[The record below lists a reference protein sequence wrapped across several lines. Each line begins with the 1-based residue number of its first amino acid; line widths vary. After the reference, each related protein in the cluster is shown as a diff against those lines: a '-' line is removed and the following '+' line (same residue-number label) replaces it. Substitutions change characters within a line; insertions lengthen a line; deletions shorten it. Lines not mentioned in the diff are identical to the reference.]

1 MECYPAANRGS
12 RVALEDKL
20 IQWHRLRQNCRNVVR
35 RPGQSP
41 SAEVNLVMNVVGNNF
56 AILPVSVR
64 GRKGGRSRK
73 RRESVLAIG
82 SGESNTVV
90 VVSPTVLRPLA
101 KSPREVTSVLKGRR
115 VSVTPNRLE
124 RITFSPFNGVKVIP
138 HRFSEVYLSP
148 TGCELDDEDSDS
160 DDDSDE

>member
-1 MECYPAANRGS
+1 
-12 RVALEDKL
+12 
-20 IQWHRLRQNCRNVVR
+20 
-35 RPGQSP
+35 
-41 SAEVNLVMNVVGNNF
+41 MNVVGNNF

-82 SGESNTVV
+82 SRDNTIV

-115 VSVTPNRLE
+115 VSTTPNRLE

-148 TGCELDDEDSDS
+148 PGGCGLNEDDEDSDE
-160 DDDSDE
+160 DDY